1 MAASGRRHRGD
12 DPRVLLLLALF
23 TTCSSSAALAQAQR
37 PFEVL
42 AMHMVG
48 PDSESAKANIV
59 WTSTVR
65 DVLQSRLHRPVDVFQ
80 EFLPVDRLATPDA
93 SRALRD
99 YLHERYRDQH
109 IDVVI
114 SGTSAV
120 LDFLLRF
127 RDDLFPTTPIVS
139 AGLRI
144 PDSVRDMGAGVAVVE
159 ATGNF
164 RETLALALRL
174 HPATRQ
180 VYVLIG
186 RPALVPQF
194 RLELEPIA
202 GNVELTYIADR
213 SVPEMIQ
220 AVKHAPADSLIFYLG
235 YTQDVPGR
243 QLSRLE
249 VAQLVAEA
257 SPVPVY
263 GLYEADIGLGIVGG
277 VVRRVEDEAVQL
289 ATLAARV
296 LNGERAQDIPIQS
309 VQLVPMFDW
318 RQLQRWTIRESTL
331 PAGSDVRFRVP
342 TVWEQYR
349 WLIVGTVAVLR
360 SEERRVG

>member
-59 WTSTVR
+59 WTSALR

-99 YLHERYRDQH
+99 YLYERYRDQQ

-127 RDDLFPTTPIVS
+127 RDDLFPTSPIVS
-139 AGLRI
+139 SGLRI
-144 PDSVRDMGAGVAVVE
+144 PDSVRDRRAGVAILE
-159 ATGNF
+159 FAGNF
-164 RETLALALRL
+164 RETLTLALRL

-180 VYVLIG
+180 VYVIIG
-186 RPALVPQF
+186 PSNRAPQL
-194 RLELEPIA
+194 RLE
-202 GNVELTYIADR
+202 
-213 SVPEMIQ
+213 
-220 AVKHAPADSLIFYLG
+220 
-235 YTQDVPGR
+235 
-243 QLSRLE
+243 
-249 VAQLVAEA
+249 
-257 SPVPVY
+257 
-263 GLYEADIGLGIVGG
+263 
-277 VVRRVEDEAVQL
+277 
-289 ATLAARV
+289 
-296 LNGERAQDIPIQS
+296 
-309 VQLVPMFDW
+309 
-318 RQLQRWTIRESTL
+318 
-331 PAGSDVRFRVP
+331 
-342 TVWEQYR
+342 
-349 WLIVGTVAVLR
+349 
-360 SEERRVG
+360 